1 MTSASWT
8 FSATRTA
15 PLPASVIG
23 GRALAQAHHIDAV
36 AEHVEGAALVELGA
50 DAIQEGSL
58 GGRTLLL
65 HQSLPGLRLGFLDP
79 GEKVRR
85 EQGAGAVVEGRVALG
100 VEPAVIGEV
109 GADLGFEGD
118 FLVETHAFSPFD
130 TDLICRRQSSERS
143 RIAVMSLRSHSR
155 SDFAG

>member
-23 GRALAQAHHIDAV
+23 GRALAQTHHIDAV

-85 EQGAGAVVEGRVALG
+85 EQGAGAVVEGSARWAQISDSRAISWWRLMR
-100 VEPAVIGEV
+100 
-109 GADLGFEGD
+109 
-118 FLVETHAFSPFD
+118 FLPSIQT
-130 TDLICRRQSSERS
+130 
-143 RIAVMSLRSHSR
+143 
-155 SDFAG
+155 